1 MISTESFSK
10 EWIVRRSEELGYNN
24 KQLLEK
30 VIRAF
35 ALLEMLVDAG
45 APVIFKGGSSLLL
58 ILKDTLN
65 RLSIDVDV
73 ICPPGVDIRGYL
85 KNLEEHGFLS
95 IIPVRTEHGG
105 KDLPASH
112 FKSFYEVVFGGKDDE
127 ESFIRLDVLYEENP
141 YSNTRLLSIDS
152 PFFKLYN
159 ILT

>member
-45 APVIFKGGSSLLL
+45 APIVFKGGSSLLL

-73 ICPPGVDIRGYL
+73 ICPPGSDIRSYL
-85 KNLEEHGFLS
+85 RNLDEHGFLN

-112 FKSFYEVVFGGKDDE
+112 FKSFYQVVFGGTDD
-127 ESFIRLDVLYEENP
+127 
-141 YSNTRLLSIDS
+141 
-152 PFFKLYN
+152 
-159 ILT
+159 

>member
-10 EWIVRRSEELGYNN
+10 EWIVLRSEELGYNN

-65 RLSIDVDV
+65 RLSISIGSVS
-73 ICPPGVDIRGYL
+73 
-85 KNLEEHGFLS
+85 LS
-95 IIPVRTEHGG
+95 VSGSPDWGRQ
-105 KDLPASH
+105 LS
-112 FKSFYEVVFGGKDDE
+112 
-127 ESFIRLDVLYEENP
+127 RLGQ
-141 YSNTRLLSIDS
+141 I
-152 PFFKLYN
+152 
-159 ILT
+159 